1 MPVVSV
7 AVMGRATAWI
17 CLVSHANLNGRGS
30 MESREGLTSS
40 ATSTTAASGSAAGS
54 LISGL
59 PPVGTRANT
68 SIAESCVTRVNHD
81 RSHYWDVPFGPAED
95 RAHR

>member
-17 CLVSHANLNGRGS
+17 GLVSHANRNGWGS
-30 MESREGLTSS
+30 MESQGGLTSS
-40 ATSTTAASGSAAGS
+40 ATSATAASGSAARS
-54 LISGL
+54 LVGRL